1 MGFVRSWSLGAVVLM
16 VAVLTGCDHRD
27 EVAALIQAK
36 YPELAEGGGFRFISC
51 IEERETHWHSR
62 IYRFR
67 GYVRWDA
74 PFYAVEGVNPP
85 RAGLPEIVTVR
96 AYDPFPP
103 ICPGFP
109 GHRGVTFTATL
120 HRGDAEV
127 ADDAAVNLPTDVTFF
142 GEKALKAR
150 YRDAVIIRADVPSQA
165 TSSTSPFVRSSSRSS
180 RVRLG
185 VPFWSR
191 EAQAQQSSKAQEEPQ
206 QSSPSPF
213 LQGEI
218 PAEAWNR
225 AIADAT
231 ADCTSLRERDKACRD
246 ELFERAKTVEGES
259 WKGQNDEQLQ
269 AYVSRLSSALDDV
282 RKISD
287 ECQALTSNLHYY
299 TSFPIESMRSA
310 AVSEQASAIAKIG
323 AFWDRWLNLLKLRSS
338 DVGREMQYRAQKGV
352 TFMRGVETQTVE
364 QKKPSV
370 IRYQPKAQIQTG
382 GRQTRPLTIQMPR
395 QTK

>member
-1 MGFVRSWSLGAVVLM
+1 MGFVRHRPLGAVVLM
-16 VAVLTGCDHRD
+16 VAFLTGCDHRD

-51 IEERETHWHSR
+51 VEERETRWHSR

-74 PFYAVEGVNPP
+74 PFYAVKDVNPP
-85 RAGLPEIVTVR
+85 HAGLPEIVTVR

-120 HRGDAEV
+120 HRGDADA
-127 ADDAAVNLPTDVTFF
+127 ADDAIVNLSTDVTFF

-150 YRDAVIIRADVPSQA
+150 YRDSVIIRADVPSQVM
-165 TSSTSPFVRSSSRSS
+165 SSTSPLARSSSRSP

-191 EAQAQQSSKAQEEPQ
+191 EAQAQQQAKEKPQ

-218 PAEAWNR
+218 STEAWNR
-225 AIADAT
+225 AIADVT

-246 ELFERAKTVEGES
+246 ELFERVKTVEGDS
-259 WKGQNDEQLQ
+259 WKGLNDDQLQ
-269 AYVSRLSSALDDV
+269 VYVSRLSSVFDEV

-287 ECQALTSNLHYY
+287 DCHALTSNLHYY

-310 AVSEQASAIAKIG
+310 ALSEQANAIAKIG
-323 AFWDRWLNLLKLRSS
+323 DFCDRWRNLLRLRSS

-370 IRYQPKAQIQTG
+370 IKYQPKAPVQTG
-382 GRQTRPLTIQMPR
+382 GRRTRPMTIQMPR
-395 QTK
+395 QAK

>member
-1 MGFVRSWSLGAVVLM
+1 MGFVRNWPLGAVVLM
-16 VAVLTGCDHRD
+16 VAFLTGCDHRD

-51 IEERETHWHSR
+51 VEERETRWHSR

-74 PFYAVEGVNPP
+74 PFYSIVDVHPP
-85 RAGLPEIVTVR
+85 REGLPEIVTVR

-120 HRGDAEV
+120 HKGDADV
-127 ADDAAVNLPTDVTFF
+127 ADDAVVNLPTDVTFF

-150 YRDAVIIRADVPSQA
+150 YHDSVIIRADIPSQVM
-165 TSSTSPFVRSSSRSS
+165 SSTSPLARSSSRSP

-191 EAQAQQSSKAQEEPQ
+191 EAQAQQRAKEKPQ

-218 PAEAWNR
+218 TAEAWSR
-225 AIADAT
+225 ALADVT
-231 ADCTSLRERDKACRD
+231 TTCTSLRERDKACRD
-246 ELFERAKTVEGES
+246 ELFERVKTVEGES
-259 WKGQNDEQLQ
+259 WKGLNDDQLQ
-269 AYVSRLSSALDDV
+269 AYVSRLSSAFDEV

-287 ECQALTSNLHYY
+287 DCHAMTSNLHYY

-310 AVSEQASAIAKIG
+310 ALSEQANAIAKIG
-323 AFWDRWLNLLKLRSS
+323 DFWDRWRNLLRLRSS

-370 IRYQPKAQIQTG
+370 IKYQPKAQVQTG
-382 GRQTRPLTIQMPR
+382 GRRTRPMTIQMPR
-395 QTK
+395 QAK

>member
-1 MGFVRSWSLGAVVLM
+1 MGFVRNWPLGAIVLM
-16 VAVLTGCDHRD
+16 VVCLTGCDHRD
-27 EVAALIQAK
+27 EVAALIQTK

-62 IYRFR
+62 TYRFR

-74 PFYAVEGVNPP
+74 PFYVVKDVNPP
-85 RAGLPEIVTVR
+85 RSGLPEIVTVR

-109 GHRGVTFTATL
+109 SRRGVTFTATL
-120 HRGDAEV
+120 HRGDAE
-127 ADDAAVNLPTDVTFF
+127 ATDGATVNLLTDVTFF

-150 YRDAVIIRADVPSQA
+150 YRDSVIIRADTA
-165 TSSTSPFVRSSSRSS
+165 ST
-180 RVRLG
+180 
-185 VPFWSR
+185 
-191 EAQAQQSSKAQEEPQ
+191 
-206 QSSPSPF
+206 PF

-225 AIADAT
+225 AIADVT

-259 WKGQNDEQLQ
+259 WKGLNDEQLQ
-269 AYVSRLSSALDDV
+269 AYVNRLSSALDDV

-287 ECQALTSNLHYY
+287 ECHVLSSNLHYY

-310 AVSEQASAIAKIG
+310 SVSEQAHAIAKIG
-323 AFWDRWLNLLKLRSS
+323 AFWDRWLNLLKLRGS

-370 IRYQPKAQIQTG
+370 IKYQPKVQIQTG
-382 GRQTRPLTIQMPR
+382 GRRTRPMTIQMPR
-395 QTK
+395 QSK